1 MNHFCVHSYKWPD
14 YCARSTQKKTLN
26 SEQVNWNDL
35 QHANYLNY
43 VDYYLRH
50 ISVFS
55 IQRTKSKM
63 FTETVFIFFSLFS
76 VSFLFV
82 PDFSH
87 RTKTKPKKLQHTNT
101 NGTKTN
107 LQHWMYR
114 MADKCTGILKKQPEP
129 KINDGEHK
137 SSVTTD
143 STASTEV
150 KTAINVDDKNA
161 HNAKSMLSSV
171 GAAEFKSSKVALVSR
186 TTAYTPF
193 NDITITRTANTTS
206 IPILKTVWNKLQRS
220 AIWFLLYCC
229 IPK

>member
-1 MNHFCVHSYKWPD
+1 
-14 YCARSTQKKTLN
+14 
-26 SEQVNWNDL
+26 
-35 QHANYLNY
+35 
-43 VDYYLRH
+43 
-50 ISVFS
+50 
-55 IQRTKSKM
+55 
-63 FTETVFIFFSLFS
+63 
-76 VSFLFV
+76 
-82 PDFSH
+82 
-87 RTKTKPKKLQHTNT
+87 
-101 NGTKTN
+101 
-107 LQHWMYR
+107 

-206 IPILKTVWNKLQRS
+206 IPILKTVRNKLQRS
-220 AIWFLLYCC
+220 AILCFSIVVVY
-229 IPK
+229 PKRGGKKEIRNVIRNWNGPCGSIEDVSIDTKTQTEKGLNEPKNSIFKEIRKHRIKRREKPGQC